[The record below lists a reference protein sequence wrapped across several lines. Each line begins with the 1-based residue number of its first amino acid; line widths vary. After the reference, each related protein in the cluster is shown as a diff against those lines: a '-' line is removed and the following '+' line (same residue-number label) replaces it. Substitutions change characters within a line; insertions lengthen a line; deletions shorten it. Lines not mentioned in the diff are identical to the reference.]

1 MNEMFSRSA
10 IDAKRILRIGFVTQD
25 LKAGQKLRSSIAK
38 KESVDLKLIESK
50 AVTRATPPKDVG
62 IIVYDLEN
70 EKEETLVEF
79 DRFMRERPADIE
91 VIVLSPS
98 ASDELVRWFLHLR
111 VADWLTTPLSP
122 GELLTACGRILSQAK
137 TSTQNVR
144 CVTFMGARGG
154 VGNTTL
160 AITAAVIL
168 SGSGRS
174 RVPTCLIDLD
184 LIAGAC
190 ADYLDVKP
198 SWQFDDLAANPGRLD
213 SHMLDI
219 MLSTHATGIAVLAS
233 QRPFTD
239 QLSFDAEVVTRALDL
254 ASQKFQNLV
263 LDLPR
268 YTTAWTDNV
277 LLGSDE
283 LYIVTEATIPGL
295 KVARRMVMEVIDK
308 FEREVQPRVIVNKY
322 ERSLFGSGLSGHEVN
337 EILGK
342 SFAGFV
348 GKEESVAH
356 EAIDRGV
363 PITAIK
369 PRSRI
374 VKDLAKILGRRE
386 GTQATEGLGSEA
398 WL

>member
-1 MNEMFSRSA
+1 MNEMFSRSVT
-10 IDAKRILRIGFVTQD
+10 DAKRMLRIGFVTQD
-25 LKAGQKLRSSIAK
+25 IKVGQKLRAAISK
-38 KESVDLKLIESK
+38 KESVDLKLIESR
-50 AVTRATPPKDVG
+50 AITRVTVPGDVG
-62 IIVYDLEN
+62 IFVYDLEN
-70 EKEETLVEF
+70 ENKETLAEF

-91 VIVLSPS
+91 VVVLSPS

-122 GELLTACGRILSQAK
+122 GELLAACGRILSQAK
-137 TSTQNVR
+137 TSTQEVR

-154 VGNTTL
+154 VGTTTL

-168 SGSGRS
+168 SGVGTS
-174 RVPTCLIDLD
+174 RVPTCLVDLD

-198 SWQFDDLAANPGRLD
+198 SWQFEELVANPSRLD

-233 QRPFTD
+233 QRPFTEA
-239 QLSFDAEVVTRALDL
+239 LASDAEVVTQALDQ

-268 YTTAWTDNV
+268 HAAAWTENV

-283 LYIVTEATIPGL
+283 LYVVTEATIPGL
-295 KVARRMVMEVIDK
+295 KVAKRLVMEIINK
-308 FEREVQPRVIVNKY
+308 FEHHVQPRVIVNKF
-322 ERSLFGSGLSGHEVN
+322 ERSLFGSGLSSHEVN
-337 EILGK
+337 EILGQT
-342 SFAGFV
+342 FAGFV
-348 GKEESVAH
+348 GKDERVAR

-363 PITAIK
+363 PITSIK
-369 PRSRI
+369 SRSRI
-374 VKDLAKILGRRE
+374 VKDLAKILSSHERE
-386 GTQATEGLGSEA
+386 RATQAAGTTT
-398 WL
+398 WQ